1 MATALLTYQETA
13 DRLRITVRT
22 LYRIIDDGDLPPIK
36 IRGSLRISVA
46 DLEAYLQRQRKGPG
60 DDDAV

>member
-46 DLEAYLQRQRKGPG
+46 DLEAYLQRQRKGTSE
-60 DDDAV
+60 DDAV